1 MLNAASELKYTSEIK
16 RTLNGQIENPE
27 EQFVRFFFC
36 QTNPAGAKFTATIKE
51 QFTEL
56 VKKAFQQFVNEQVS
70 DRLQEAIEGVTKP
83 PKATD
88 EGPKDDIETT
98 EEEIEGY
105 HIVRAIVSGVVDPER
120 VVHRDTRS

>member
-1 MLNAASELKYTSEIK
+1 MDATVYS
-16 RTLNGQIENPE
+16 GD
-27 EQFVRFFFC
+27 
-36 QTNPAGAKFTATIKE
+36 FT
-51 QFTEL
+51 
-56 VKKAFQQFVNEQVS
+56 KA
-70 DRLQEAIEGVTKP
+70 RYLQEAIEGVTKP